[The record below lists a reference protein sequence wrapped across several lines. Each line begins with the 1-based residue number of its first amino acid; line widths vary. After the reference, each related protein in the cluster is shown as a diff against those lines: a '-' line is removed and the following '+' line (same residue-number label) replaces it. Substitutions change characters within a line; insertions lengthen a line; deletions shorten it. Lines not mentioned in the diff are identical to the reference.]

1 MKIMALPKLKTS
13 EYTLTLPSTQ
23 EQIKFRPFLVREQKI
38 LMIAQES
45 EEDNQIAD
53 AMGRLVSDC
62 TFGAVD
68 GNVNPM
74 FDLEYVFLQ
83 MRGKS
88 VGNEV
93 KLSLICP
100 DDDETK
106 VDVDIDLSKVDVQMN
121 LEHSQNIKITDE
133 ISINFR
139 YPRLKDIENISAEKG
154 DFEQSI
160 DMILSCIESVQ
171 NQDELIHRIDMTKDE
186 IMEFID
192 SMSSEQMES
201 VMQFFETMPK
211 LRHVVEVKNP
221 KTKVKSEILLEGMQS
236 FLE

>member
-1 MKIMALPKLKTS
+1 MALPKLKTS

-23 EQIKFRPFLVREQKI
+23 EEIKFRPFLVREQKI

-139 YPRLKDIENISAEKG
+139 YPRLKDIENISEEKG

-160 DMILSCIESVQ
+160 DMILSCIASVQ
-171 NQDELIHRIDMTKDE
+171 NHDELIHRIDMTKDE

-192 SMSSEQMES
+192 SMNSDQMES
-201 VMQFFETMPK
+201 VMQFFDTMPK

>member
-1 MKIMALPKLKTS
+1 MALPKLKTS

-23 EQIKFRPFLVREQKI
+23 EEIKFRPFLVREQKI

-68 GNVNPM
+68 GDVNPM

-93 KLSLICP
+93 KLSLVCP

-139 YPRLKDIENISAEKG
+139 YPRLKDIENISEEKG

-160 DMILSCIESVQ
+160 DMILSCIASVQ
-171 NQDELIHRIDMTKDE
+171 NHDELIHRIDMTKDE

-192 SMSSEQMES
+192 SMNSDQMES
-201 VMQFFETMPK
+201 VMQFFDTMPK

>member
-1 MKIMALPKLKTS
+1 MALPKLKTS

-23 EQIKFRPFLVREQKI
+23 EEIKFRPFLVREQKI

-45 EEDNQIAD
+45 EEDKQIAD

-68 GNVNPM
+68 GDVNPM

-93 KLSLICP
+93 KLSLVCP

-139 YPRLKDIENISAEKG
+139 YPRLKDIENISEEKG

-160 DMILSCIESVQ
+160 DMILSCIASVQ
-171 NQDELIHRIDMTKDE
+171 NHDELIHRIDMTKDE

-192 SMSSEQMES
+192 SMNSDQMES

>member
-1 MKIMALPKLKTS
+1 MALPKLKTS

-23 EQIKFRPFLVREQKI
+23 EEIKFRPFLVREQKI

-45 EEDNQIAD
+45 EEDKQIAD

-192 SMSSEQMES
+192 SMSSDQMES

>member
-1 MKIMALPKLKTS
+1 MALPKLKTS

-23 EQIKFRPFLVREQKI
+23 EEIKFRPFLVREQKI

-93 KLSLICP
+93 KLSLVCP

>member
-23 EQIKFRPFLVREQKI
+23 EEIKFRPFLVREQKI

>member
-1 MKIMALPKLKTS
+1 MALPKLKTS

-23 EQIKFRPFLVREQKI
+23 EEIKFRPFLVREQKI

>member
-1 MKIMALPKLKTS
+1 MALPKLKTS

-23 EQIKFRPFLVREQKI
+23 EEIKFRPFLVREQKI

-93 KLSLICP
+93 KLSLVCP
-100 DDDETK
+100 DDDETR

-139 YPRLKDIENISAEKG
+139 YPRLKDIENISVEKG

-160 DMILSCIESVQ
+160 DMILNCIESVQ

-192 SMSSEQMES
+192 SMSSDQMES

-221 KTKVKSEILLEGMQS
+221 NTKVKSEILLEGMQS
-236 FLE
+236 FFM

>member
-1 MKIMALPKLKTS
+1 MALPKLKTS

-23 EQIKFRPFLVREQKI
+23 EEIKFRPFLVREQKI

-93 KLSLICP
+93 KLSLVCP
-100 DDDETK
+100 DDDETR

-139 YPRLKDIENISAEKG
+139 YPRLKDIENISVEKG

-160 DMILSCIESVQ
+160 DMILNCIESVQ

-192 SMSSEQMES
+192 SMSSDQMES

-221 KTKVKSEILLEGMQS
+221 NTKVKSEILLEGMQS

>member
-1 MKIMALPKLKTS
+1 MALPKLKTS

-23 EQIKFRPFLVREQKI
+23 EEIKFRPFLVREQKI

-93 KLSLICP
+93 KLSLVCP

-139 YPRLKDIENISAEKG
+139 YPRLKDIENISVEKG

>member
-1 MKIMALPKLKTS
+1 MALPKLKTS

-23 EQIKFRPFLVREQKI
+23 EEIKFRPFLVREQKI

-88 VGNEV
+88 GGNEV

-100 DDDETK
+100 DDDETR
-106 VDVDIDLSKVDVQMN
+106 VDVDVDLSKVDVQMN

>member
-1 MKIMALPKLKTS
+1 MALPKLKTS

-23 EQIKFRPFLVREQKI
+23 EEIKFRPFLVREQKI

-139 YPRLKDIENISAEKG
+139 YPRLKDIENISEEKG

-192 SMSSEQMES
+192 SMNSDQMES
-201 VMQFFETMPK
+201 VMQFFDTMPK

>member
-1 MKIMALPKLKTS
+1 MALPKLKTS

-23 EQIKFRPFLVREQKI
+23 EEIKFRPFLVREQKI

-93 KLSLICP
+93 KLSLVCP

-160 DMILSCIESVQ
+160 DMILSCIASVQ
-171 NQDELIHRIDMTKDE
+171 NHDELIHRIDMTKDE

-192 SMSSEQMES
+192 SMSSDQMES

>member
-1 MKIMALPKLKTS
+1 MALPKLKTS

-23 EQIKFRPFLVREQKI
+23 EEIKFRPFLVREQKI

-68 GNVNPM
+68 GDVNPM

-93 KLSLICP
+93 KLSLVCP

-192 SMSSEQMES
+192 SMSSDQMES

>member
-1 MKIMALPKLKTS
+1 MALPKLKTS

-23 EQIKFRPFLVREQKI
+23 EEIKFRPFLVREQKI

-45 EEDNQIAD
+45 EEDKQIAD

-93 KLSLICP
+93 KLSLVCP

-192 SMSSEQMES
+192 SMSSDQMES

>member
-1 MKIMALPKLKTS
+1 MALPKLKTS

-23 EQIKFRPFLVREQKI
+23 EEIKFRPFLVREQKI

-45 EEDNQIAD
+45 EEDKQIAD

-68 GNVNPM
+68 GDVNPM

-93 KLSLICP
+93 KLSLVCP
-100 DDDETK
+100 DDDETR
-106 VDVDIDLSKVDVQMN
+106 VDVDVDLSKVDVQMN

-192 SMSSEQMES
+192 SMSSDQMES

>member
-1 MKIMALPKLKTS
+1 MALPKLKTS

-23 EQIKFRPFLVREQKI
+23 EEIKFRPFLVREQKI

-93 KLSLICP
+93 KLSLVCP

-192 SMSSEQMES
+192 SMSSDQMES

>member
-1 MKIMALPKLKTS
+1 MALPKLKTS

-88 VGNEV
+88 VGSEV
-93 KLSLICP
+93 KLSLICT

-106 VDVDIDLSKVDVQMN
+106 VDVDIDLSKGDVQ
-121 LEHSQNIKITDE
+121 KAT
-133 ISINFR
+133 R
-139 YPRLKDIENISAEKG
+139 CAR
-154 DFEQSI
+154 
-160 DMILSCIESVQ
+160 
-171 NQDELIHRIDMTKDE
+171 
-186 IMEFID
+186 
-192 SMSSEQMES
+192 
-201 VMQFFETMPK
+201 
-211 LRHVVEVKNP
+211 
-221 KTKVKSEILLEGMQS
+221 
-236 FLE
+236 

>member
-1 MKIMALPKLKTS
+1 MALPKLKTS

>member
-1 MKIMALPKLKTS
+1 MALPKLKTS

-23 EQIKFRPFLVREQKI
+23 EQIQFRPFLVREQKI

-93 KLSLICP
+93 KLSLVCP